1 MKRFLLIVLTLIMCV
16 GMISC
21 SKVEGTYTATCDNL
35 QHGVFDVYLDLKAN
49 GKFSLYAKHKTM
61 DIMDNI
67 RYNGTYKVDKSNDGS
82 EYDTLILYYTEYNGI
97 DDTVLEEKTKKC
109 KINTKG
115 TKIILTNFFAE
126 SKITLKKTV

>member
-1 MKRFLLIVLTLIMCV
+1 MIHMKRFLLIVLTLIMCV
-16 GMISC
+16 GMMSC

-82 EYDTLILYYTEYNGI
+82 EYDTLILYYTEYNEI
-97 DDTVLEEKTKKC
+97 DDTALEEKTKKC

-115 TKIILTNFFAE
+115 TKII
-126 SKITLKKTV
+126 